1 MKRSKHNPYGYKLC
15 YREPGEIPYRRY
27 FKTYTYRQAM
37 KAKQSFLQYP
47 PRDRGNNHRV
57 LFAVEWVIIPI
68 RHSEIKDGIWLE
80 DPF

>member
-1 MKRSKHNPYGYKLC
+1 
-15 YREPGEIPYRRY
+15 
-27 FKTYTYRQAM
+27 M

-47 PRDRGNNHRV
+47 PRDRDNHHRV
-57 LFAVEWVIIPI
+57 LSAVEGVIIPI